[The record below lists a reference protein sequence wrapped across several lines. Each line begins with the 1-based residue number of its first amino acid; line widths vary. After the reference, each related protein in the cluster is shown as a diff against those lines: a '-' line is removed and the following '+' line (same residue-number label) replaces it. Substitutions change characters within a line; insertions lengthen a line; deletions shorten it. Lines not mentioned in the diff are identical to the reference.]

1 MENSVETKVEARK
14 EWVAP
19 ELKKI
24 GVEELTATS
33 FSVGNDGNGTGSG
46 S

>member
-1 MENSVETKVEARK
+1 MENPVEISVEARK

-24 GVEELTATS
+24 DVEELTA
-33 FSVGNDGNGTGSG
+33 FAPGTGGDGASQA